1 MRAPIGF
8 DIADEYMHAPTDH
21 PQFNESMY
29 FNFVDGKSG
38 FATLVRMG
46 NRANEGHA
54 EVTVLVYLPGGGAAF
69 HFERADIKDNSA
81 FASAGLRFEIV
92 EPFKHSRVTMYALVF
107 VTPMSTEN
115 RSSGSSKMQTS
126 FVVGEP
132 NSAPMENGSTTA
144 RL

>member
-92 EPFKHSRVTMYALVF
+92 EPFKHSRVTFDGQVRMMASGTELEDAKKVF
-107 VTPMSTEN
+107 SEN
-115 RSSGSSKMQTS
+115 
-126 FVVGEP
+126 P
-132 NSAPMENGSTTA
+132 LSACS
-144 RL
+144 